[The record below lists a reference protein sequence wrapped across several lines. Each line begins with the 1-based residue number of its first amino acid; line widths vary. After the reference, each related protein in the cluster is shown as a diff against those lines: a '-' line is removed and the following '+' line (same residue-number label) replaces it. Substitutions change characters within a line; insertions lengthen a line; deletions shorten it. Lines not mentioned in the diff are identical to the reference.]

1 MDSLTLVKTAAGILD
16 AKKADQIN
24 VIRISD
30 VSSLGD
36 YFVLANGTG
45 STHVH
50 ALADELEFKLKE
62 LGIAPD
68 RVEGYRSDSWVVL
81 DYETVVVHIFTSEA
95 RRLCSATRLS
105 SFWTSPPSVST
116 RSRSSRSAT
125 SSRASAETTR
135 LFCPPTSCPKCR
147 PCASA

>member
-1 MDSLTLVKTAAGILD
+1 MDSLTLAKTAAGILD

-50 ALADELEFKLKE
+50 ALSDELEFKLKE
-62 LGIAPD
+62 LGIALSL
-68 RVEGYRSDSWVVL
+68 RFLGR
-81 DYETVVVHIFTSEA
+81 A
-95 RRLCSATRLS
+95 RLRNGGRTHLHLGSAQFL
-105 SFWTSPPSVST
+105 
-116 RSRSSRSAT
+116 
-125 SSRASAETTR
+125 
-135 LFCPPTSCPKCR
+135 
-147 PCASA
+147 

>member
-1 MDSLTLVKTAAGILD
+1 MDSLTLAKTAAGILD

-30 VSSLGD
+30 VSTLGD

-95 RRLCSATRLS
+95 RSFYDLDRL
-105 SFWTSPPSVST
+105 
-116 RSRSSRSAT
+116 
-125 SSRASAETTR
+125 
-135 LFCPPTSCPKCR
+135 
-147 PCASA
+147 

>member
-1 MDSLTLVKTAAGILD
+1 MDSLTLAKTAAGILD

-68 RVEGYRSDSWVVL
+68 RVEGYRSD
-81 DYETVVVHIFTSEA
+81 YETVVVHIFTSEA
-95 RRLCSATRLS
+95 RSFYDLDRLWLDGEKLNMT
-105 SFWTSPPSVST
+105 FEPN
-116 RSRSSRSAT
+116 
-125 SSRASAETTR
+125 
-135 LFCPPTSCPKCR
+135 
-147 PCASA
+147 

>member
-1 MDSLTLVKTAAGILD
+1 MDSLTLAKTAAGILD

-68 RVEGYRSDSWVVL
+68 RVEGYRSERWS
-81 DYETVVVHIFTSEA
+81 Y
-95 RRLCSATRLS
+95 
-105 SFWTSPPSVST
+105 
-116 RSRSSRSAT
+116 T
-125 SSRASAETTR
+125 SSPRKRAVFMIWIACGSTAKSST
-135 LFCPPTSCPKCR
+135 
-147 PCASA
+147 

>member
-1 MDSLTLVKTAAGILD
+1 MDSLTLAKTAAGILD

-24 VIRISD
+24 V
-30 VSSLGD
+30 
-36 YFVLANGTG
+36 NGTG

-95 RRLCSATRLS
+95 RSFYDLDRLWLDGEKLNMT
-105 SFWTSPPSVST
+105 FEPN
-116 RSRSSRSAT
+116 
-125 SSRASAETTR
+125 
-135 LFCPPTSCPKCR
+135 
-147 PCASA
+147 

>member
-1 MDSLTLVKTAAGILD
+1 MAKSMDSLTLAKTAAGILD

-62 LGIAPD
+62 LDIAPD

-95 RRLCSATRLS
+95 RSFYDLDRLWLDGEKLNMT
-105 SFWTSPPSVST
+105 FEPN
-116 RSRSSRSAT
+116 
-125 SSRASAETTR
+125 
-135 LFCPPTSCPKCR
+135 
-147 PCASA
+147 

>member
-1 MDSLTLVKTAAGILD
+1 MDSLTLAKTAAGILD

-62 LGIAPD
+62 LRTAWRAIAPIP
-68 RVEGYRSDSWVVL
+68 GS
-81 DYETVVVHIFTSEA
+81 
-95 RRLCSATRLS
+95 CSITKRWS
-105 SFWTSPPSVST
+105 Y
-116 RSRSSRSAT
+116 T
-125 SSRASAETTR
+125 SSPR
-135 LFCPPTSCPKCR
+135 KCAVFMIWIA
-147 PCASA
+147 CGSTAKSST

>member
-1 MDSLTLVKTAAGILD
+1 MDSLTLAKTAAGILD

-50 ALADELEFKLKE
+50 ALADEL
-62 LGIAPD
+62 
-68 RVEGYRSDSWVVL
+68 
-81 DYETVVVHIFTSEA
+81 
-95 RRLCSATRLS
+95 
-105 SFWTSPPSVST
+105 
-116 RSRSSRSAT
+116 
-125 SSRASAETTR
+125 
-135 LFCPPTSCPKCR
+135 
-147 PCASA
+147 

>member
-1 MDSLTLVKTAAGILD
+1 MAKSMDSLTLAKTAAGILD

-68 RVEGYRSDSWVVL
+68 RVE
-81 DYETVVVHIFTSEA
+81 
-95 RRLCSATRLS
+95 CSITKRWS
-105 SFWTSPPSVST
+105 Y
-116 RSRSSRSAT
+116 T
-125 SSRASAETTR
+125 SSPRKRAVFMIWIACGSTAKSST
-135 LFCPPTSCPKCR
+135 
-147 PCASA
+147 

>member
-1 MDSLTLVKTAAGILD
+1 MD

-68 RVEGYRSDSWVVL
+68 RVEGYRSDSWGR
-81 DYETVVVHIFTSEA
+81 A
-95 RRLCSATRLS
+95 RLRNGGRTHLHLGSAQFL
-105 SFWTSPPSVST
+105 
-116 RSRSSRSAT
+116 
-125 SSRASAETTR
+125 
-135 LFCPPTSCPKCR
+135 
-147 PCASA
+147 

>member
-1 MDSLTLVKTAAGILD
+1 MDSLTLAKTAAGILD

-62 LGIAPD
+62 LGIAIRDCGDFAGLTPAAGK
-68 RVEGYRSDSWVVL
+68 RYYRIGVRTHA
-81 DYETVVVHIFTSEA
+81 ENEA
-95 RRLCSATRLS
+95 LRRALLK
-105 SFWTSPPSVST
+105 
-116 RSRSSRSAT
+116 
-125 SSRASAETTR
+125 E
-135 LFCPPTSCPKCR
+135 KE
-147 PCASA
+147 

>member
-1 MDSLTLVKTAAGILD
+1 MDSLTLAKTAAGILD

-50 ALADELEFKLKE
+50 ALADELE
-62 LGIAPD
+62 LGIVPD

-95 RRLCSATRLS
+95 RSFYDLDRLWLDGEKLNMT
-105 SFWTSPPSVST
+105 FEPN
-116 RSRSSRSAT
+116 
-125 SSRASAETTR
+125 
-135 LFCPPTSCPKCR
+135 
-147 PCASA
+147 

>member
-1 MDSLTLVKTAAGILD
+1 M
-16 AKKADQIN
+16 
-24 VIRISD
+24 IRISD

-62 LGIAPD
+62 LGIVPD

-95 RRLCSATRLS
+95 RSFYDLDRLWLDGEKLNMT
-105 SFWTSPPSVST
+105 FEPN
-116 RSRSSRSAT
+116 
-125 SSRASAETTR
+125 
-135 LFCPPTSCPKCR
+135 
-147 PCASA
+147 

>member
-1 MDSLTLVKTAAGILD
+1 MDSLTLAKTAAGILD

-81 DYETVVVHIFTSEA
+81 DYIFTSEA
-95 RRLCSATRLS
+95 RSFYDLDRLWLDGEKLNMT
-105 SFWTSPPSVST
+105 FEPN
-116 RSRSSRSAT
+116 
-125 SSRASAETTR
+125 
-135 LFCPPTSCPKCR
+135 
-147 PCASA
+147 

>member
-1 MDSLTLVKTAAGILD
+1 MDSLTLAKTAAGILD

-62 LGIAPD
+62 LGI
-68 RVEGYRSDSWVVL
+68 
-81 DYETVVVHIFTSEA
+81 FTSEA
-95 RRLCSATRLS
+95 RSFYDLDRLWLDGEKLNMT
-105 SFWTSPPSVST
+105 FEPN
-116 RSRSSRSAT
+116 
-125 SSRASAETTR
+125 
-135 LFCPPTSCPKCR
+135 
-147 PCASA
+147 

>member
-1 MDSLTLVKTAAGILD
+1 MDSLTLAKTAAGILD

-62 LGIAPD
+62 LGP
-68 RVEGYRSDSWVVL
+68 RGGLSLRFL
-81 DYETVVVHIFTSEA
+81 GRA
-95 RRLCSATRLS
+95 RLRNGGRTHLHLGSAQFL
-105 SFWTSPPSVST
+105 
-116 RSRSSRSAT
+116 
-125 SSRASAETTR
+125 
-135 LFCPPTSCPKCR
+135 
-147 PCASA
+147 

>member
-1 MDSLTLVKTAAGILD
+1 MDSLTLAKTAAGILD

-45 STHVH
+45 STHV
-50 ALADELEFKLKE
+50 EFKLKE
-62 LGIAPD
+62 LGTAPD

-95 RRLCSATRLS
+95 RSFYDLDRLWLDGEKLNMT
-105 SFWTSPPSVST
+105 FEPN
-116 RSRSSRSAT
+116 
-125 SSRASAETTR
+125 
-135 LFCPPTSCPKCR
+135 
-147 PCASA
+147 

>member
-1 MDSLTLVKTAAGILD
+1 MDSLTLAKTAAGILD

-50 ALADELEFKLKE
+50 LH
-62 LGIAPD
+62 LG
-68 RVEGYRSDSWVVL
+68 
-81 DYETVVVHIFTSEA
+81 
-95 RRLCSATRLS
+95 SAQFL
-105 SFWTSPPSVST
+105 
-116 RSRSSRSAT
+116 
-125 SSRASAETTR
+125 
-135 LFCPPTSCPKCR
+135 
-147 PCASA
+147 

>member
-1 MDSLTLVKTAAGILD
+1 MGFAAWQLSGRKHKNAQRRRKEVKAGFIDACKTAAGILD

-95 RRLCSATRLS
+95 RSFYDLDRLWLDGEKLNMT
-105 SFWTSPPSVST
+105 FEPN
-116 RSRSSRSAT
+116 
-125 SSRASAETTR
+125 
-135 LFCPPTSCPKCR
+135 
-147 PCASA
+147 